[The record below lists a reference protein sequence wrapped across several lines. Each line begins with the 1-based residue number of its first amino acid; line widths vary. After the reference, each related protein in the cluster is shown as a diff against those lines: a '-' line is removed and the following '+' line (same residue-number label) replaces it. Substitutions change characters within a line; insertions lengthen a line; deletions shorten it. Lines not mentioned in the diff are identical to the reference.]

1 MAGLDS
7 MGTVVAVD
15 GTRVVVS
22 VGGVRM
28 RVDGA
33 RVVPAEEG
41 ERGGRTGKADG
52 ERGTRHAK
60 TPRAT
65 GWSGV
70 APDPATELDLRGQRA
85 DEAELALCRAL
96 DDASVADLR
105 EMRVIHG
112 KGTGALRK
120 RVSAV
125 LESDRRVEEFRAG
138 TPAEGGYGVTVVR
151 LR

>member
-1 MAGLDS
+1 M
-7 MGTVVAVD
+7 
-15 GTRVVVS
+15 
-22 VGGVRM
+22 
-28 RVDGA
+28 
-33 RVVPAEEG
+33 
-41 ERGGRTGKADG
+41 
-52 ERGTRHAK
+52 
-60 TPRAT
+60 
-65 GWSGV
+65 

-105 EMRVIHG
+105 EVRVIHG

-125 LESDRRVEEFRAG
+125 LESDRRVEKFRAG